1 MAEPT
6 TEEQLEQLD
15 REDEQEG
22 FGGYLQGDTVE
33 EISRSVRALLEGLET
48 QRKERDN

>member
-1 MAEPT
+1 MAGKKKVRNK
-6 TEEQLEQLD
+6 D
-15 REDEQEG
+15 GEDEQEG

-33 EISRSVRALLEGLET
+33 EIARSVRALLEGLEA